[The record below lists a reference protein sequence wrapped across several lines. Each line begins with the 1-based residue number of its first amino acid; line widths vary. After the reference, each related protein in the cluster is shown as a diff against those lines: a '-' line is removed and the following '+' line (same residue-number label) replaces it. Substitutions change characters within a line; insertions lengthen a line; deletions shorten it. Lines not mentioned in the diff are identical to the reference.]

1 MPLALQM
8 GALICDSWPRVTGW
22 GNLAEGISE
31 PTTCLKCKFLDSTPD
46 LLQQVPWWCGA
57 LHSYILARPQ
67 GDCDVH

>member
-1 MPLALQM
+1 MPLASQM

-46 LLQQVPWWCGA
+46 LLQQVPW
-57 LHSYILARPQ
+57 
-67 GDCDVH
+67 